1 MKLACSNCTNLL
13 LEESNFCNLCGEKT
27 TYKRLTVKSFF
38 THFINQF
45 LSIDNKLLKTFLDL
59 FTQPELVVDSYIKG
73 FRKTYVNVISYLGL
87 SITLMGLQFFILKK
101 FFPELLQYS
110 SGLKQPEGFDIN
122 SVMDFI
128 TEYQSV
134 ITLVS
139 IPIYSLISRFVFK
152 KHGKY
157 NVAEHFV
164 IITYTSAHWFIISFF
179 IVLITLPFE
188 LNFYSTSQLISIPS
202 LFYMA
207 HVYKKLYGFSWKSTI
222 LRTILYAMLSFL
234 FPMLIALIFG
244 ISYAAFYLKN

>member
-1 MKLACSNCTNLL
+1 MKLACKNCKNLL
-13 LEESNFCNLCGEKT
+13 LEKSNFCNLCGEKT
-27 TYKRLTVKSFF
+27 AYKRLTVKSFF
-38 THFINQF
+38 AHFINQF
-45 LSIDNKLLKTFLDL
+45 LSIDNKLLKTFIDL
-59 FTQPELVVDSYIKG
+59 FTRPDLVIDSYVKG

-101 FFPELLQYS
+101 FFPELLQYG
-110 SGLKQPEGFDIN
+110 SGLEQPEGFDIN

-139 IPIYSLISRFVFK
+139 IPVYSLISRFVFK
-152 KHGKY
+152 KSKKY

-179 IVLITLPFE
+179 MILITLPFG
-188 LNFYSTSQLISIPS
+188 LNFYNASQLISIPA

-207 HVYKKLYGFSWKSTI
+207 HVYKKLYEFSWKSTI
-222 LRTILYAMLSFL
+222 LRTILYVVMSFL
-234 FPMLIALIFG
+234 FPMIIALIFG
-244 ISYAAFYLKN
+244 ILYAAFYLKN

>member
-13 LEESNFCNLCGEKT
+13 LEESIFCNLCGEKT
-27 TYKRLTVKSFF
+27 AYKRLTVKSFF
-38 THFINQF
+38 NHFINQF

-87 SITLMGLQFFILKK
+87 SITLIGLQFFILKK

-110 SGLKQPEGFDIN
+110 SGLKQPEGFDII

-139 IPIYSLISRFVFK
+139 IPIYSVISRFVFK
-152 KHGKY
+152 KYEKY

-164 IITYTSAHWFIISFF
+164 IITYTSAHWLIISCF

-188 LNFYSTSQLISIPS
+188 LNFYSTSQLISIPA

-222 LRTILYAMLSFL
+222 LRTILYTMLSFL

>member
-1 MKLACSNCTNLL
+1 MECRNCNHLIST
-13 LEESNFCNLCGEKT
+13 ESIFCNACGEKT
-27 TYKRLTVKSFF
+27 TFKRLTVKSFIVDF
-38 THFINQF
+38 FNQF
-45 LSIDNKLLKTFLDL
+45 LSIDNKLFKTFIDL
-59 FTQPELVVDSYIKG
+59 FRKPDLVIDSYING

-110 SGLKQPEGFDIN
+110 AGLEQPEGFDIS

-139 IPIYSLISRFVFK
+139 IPVYSLISRFVFK
-152 KHGKY
+152 KSKKY
-157 NVAEHFV
+157 NIAEHFV

-179 IVLITLPFE
+179 IILITLPFG
-188 LNFYSTSQLISIPS
+188 LNFYNASQLISIPA

-207 HVYKKLYGFSWKSTI
+207 YVYKKLYEFSWKSTI
-222 LRTILYAMLSFL
+222 LRTILYTVISFL
-234 FPMLIALIFG
+234 FPMIIALIFG
-244 ISYAAFYLKN
+244 ILYAAFYLKN